1 MLTSSGKAIDRLY
14 PLALGDHAGVL
25 LVLAE
30 STLHFL
36 DPLTLEALPGLPRIG
51 GVAAVVLDEQE
62 LRRREQQALAGKAPD
77 ADNRVS
83 VVVVRRRVVLVA
95 KMGRAW
101 ETLKVSG
108 LDPCRRKGHG
118 NAAGAAH
125 RNARA
130 MQGELSGSMR
140 QADHRLEQEIPIASG
155 ALLARRWGSALLLA
169 TTSTYSLLSLATSE
183 LIELGLPISQ
193 ASSAPSAAE
202 RPSILPIPSAEG
214 DDCDFL
220 ITSHTT
226 NGTLGVF
233 VGTDGEVRPKLLEWP
248 KHPRGLGACCVLAAT
263 CCLLTLEDSAGA
275 GQDPRAS
282 A

>member
-51 GVAAVVLDEQE
+51 GVAAVVLDEQ
-62 LRRREQQALAGKAPD
+62 D
-77 ADNRVS
+77 
-83 VVVVRRRVVLVA
+83 VRRRVVLVA